1 MKIVKQGKINHI
13 VRMKKCKFCNTVFT
27 YNEDDALVIYNAGK
41 NKIRVGVVCP
51 VCEEI
56 IKISAFDKKAK

>member
-13 VRMKKCKFCNTVFT
+13 VRIKKCKFCNTVFT
-27 YNEDDALVIYNAGK
+27 YNEEDALVIFNIEK
-41 NKIRVGVVCP
+41 SRIRVGVVCP